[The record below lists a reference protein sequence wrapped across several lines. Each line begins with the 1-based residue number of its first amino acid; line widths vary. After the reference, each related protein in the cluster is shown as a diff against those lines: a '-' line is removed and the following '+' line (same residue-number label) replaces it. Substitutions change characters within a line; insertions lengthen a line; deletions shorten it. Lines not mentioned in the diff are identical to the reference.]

1 MSISEIK
8 KYYKLFALLCL
19 GVSII
24 MVLTFTQAKLSERI
38 ISAIFL
44 NFSYHMTYLFMDNIY
59 FDLKW
64 IKRNNSNFG
73 YNLVKAM
80 MKLFSFMA
88 MISAILI
95 AIYLLYSSVV
105 NHDYFSIYFL
115 FIPIGLFLGG
125 YSLMLKLYGNE

>member
-44 NFSYHMTYLFMDNIY
+44 NFSNHMTYLFMDNTY

-95 AIYLLYSSVV
+95 AIYLLYSSVA

>member
-19 GVSII
+19 GTSII
-24 MVLTFTQAKLSERI
+24 MIFTFTKANFSERI

-44 NFSYHMTYLFMDNIY
+44 NISYHLTYLFMDNIF

-64 IKRNNSNFG
+64 IKRNNSNFC

-80 MKLFSFMA
+80 MKLFSFMV
-88 MISAILI
+88 MTFTIVIT
-95 AIYLLYSSVV
+95 IYLLYSSVI